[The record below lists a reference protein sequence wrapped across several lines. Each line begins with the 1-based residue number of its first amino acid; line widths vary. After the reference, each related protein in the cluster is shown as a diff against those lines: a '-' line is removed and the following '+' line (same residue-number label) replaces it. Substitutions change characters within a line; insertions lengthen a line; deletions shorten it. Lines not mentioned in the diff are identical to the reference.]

1 MLYLPPNIG
10 HWGVSQSDDCLTYS
24 IGFRAPGTFEIQ
36 SKFLDFVQDSLITN
50 KNDFYRD
57 PNLNLQ
63 KNPAEINSKM
73 IKKIQAIVNQL
84 RWNNDLINTFV
95 GQLLTE
101 PIETAVFRPRK
112 PISLEVFKRNLSK
125 KTLGLDP
132 KTRMLFI
139 KNNFYIN
146 GEFINASQ
154 NLALYLKQLANDK
167 KISFESILSKKDLN
181 ALGIILL
188 PLYLAGFIDF
198 IQ

>member
-1 MLYLPPNIG
+1 MENVRIVPVEYDIRMSTEDYHKLIEKFDYI
-10 HWGVSQSDDCLTYS
+10 YS
-24 IGFRAPGTFEIQ
+24 MEQKIE
-36 SKFLDFVQDSLITN
+36 SLN
-50 KNDFYRD
+50 G
-57 PNLNLQ
+57 P
-63 KNPAEINSKM
+63 NSKM

-101 PIETAVFRPRK
+101 PIETAVFQPRK
-112 PISLEVFKRNLSK
+112 PVSLEVFKRNLSK
-125 KTLGLDP
+125 KTLRLDP